1 MTDYT
6 KTTNFAAKDALVSG
20 NPAKVVKGTEVNTE
34 FDNIAT
40 AVATKANLAG
50 PTFTGASCHYRIDGC
65 HFEGKNRA
73 SFRNRTD
80 DGLRIHRHRL
90 KHAFD
95 FIFCRGNNREPIG
108 PFVLKKQFLNRQGI
122 FDLDALLLKGSFH
135 P

>member
-50 PTFTGASCHYRIDGC
+50 PTFTGTTTADPS
-65 HFEGKNRA
+65 
-73 SFRNRTD
+73 RNFNAAQNHVMFGIHMHSWMTNMKRT
-80 DGLRIHRHRL
+80 
-90 KHAFD
+90 
-95 FIFCRGNNREPIG
+95 
-108 PFVLKKQFLNRQGI
+108 
-122 FDLDALLLKGSFH
+122 
-135 P
+135 

>member
-50 PTFTGASCHYRIDGC
+50 PTFTGTTTVANLTVSGTFTGTIDG
-65 HFEGKNRA
+65 G
-73 SFRNRTD
+73 TY
-80 DGLRIHRHRL
+80 
-90 KHAFD
+90 
-95 FIFCRGNNREPIG
+95 
-108 PFVLKKQFLNRQGI
+108 
-122 FDLDALLLKGSFH
+122 
-135 P
+135 

>member
-50 PTFTGASCHYRIDGC
+50 PTFTGTTTAANLTVSGTFTGTIDG
-65 HFEGKNRA
+65 G
-73 SFRNRTD
+73 TY
-80 DGLRIHRHRL
+80 
-90 KHAFD
+90 
-95 FIFCRGNNREPIG
+95 
-108 PFVLKKQFLNRQGI
+108 
-122 FDLDALLLKGSFH
+122 
-135 P
+135 